1 MAGVYDNPLHHLVQS
16 TRSDDPD
23 FGLIIFTSPIL
34 HELDRGRSTTL
45 EVAMAEHDEV
55 YNEERAQRLAA
66 LLRSLAARIQE
77 LDQAGQLL
85 RGGPELLRLMGDA
98 RSELFHYEVRST
110 YDTPEVADSRR
121 IVEEAQR
128 QDSFLPDEPE
138 DEEPW
143 QRRRPE

>member
-1 MAGVYDNPLHHLVQS
+1 MVQS
-16 TRSDDPD
+16 RERGSRSQIRLPTPD
-23 FGLIIFTSPIL
+23 FRLIIFTSPIL
-34 HELDRGRSTTL
+34 LELERGCSLAL

-110 YDTPEVADSRR
+110 YDTPEVADNRR

-138 DEEPW
+138 DDEPW
-143 QRRRPE
+143 RRRRSE

>member
-1 MAGVYDNPLHHLVQS
+1 MN
-16 TRSDDPD
+16 
-23 FGLIIFTSPIL
+23 FTEGGSSP
-34 HELDRGRSTTL
+34 L

-55 YNEERAQRLAA
+55 YNEERAERLAA

-77 LDQAGQLL
+77 LDRAGQLL

-110 YDTPEVADSRR
+110 YDTPEIADNRR

-128 QDSFLPDEPE
+128 QDPFLIDDSD

-143 QRRRPE
+143 RRRPE